1 MPELLATAAPWMRPS
16 RSICNLISVVCTPGG
31 MSCGFRALT
40 KGRMWLEMLTVQA
53 ASCASEGLGPIA
65 TSTKSAIS
73 PTLRNMSGLTDQKRP
88 TLRRCRRQSHQHLH
102 CTGQGSLL
110 VTAPAYEPGRTA
122 YEARF
127 AGEKQGPRGTVGPW
141 EMLPLSAQT
150 RAERARDS
158 LRVAEVRHPLTD
170 DFAVRFAALALSER
184 DGGVR

>member
-1 MPELLATAAPWMRPS
+1 M
-16 RSICNLISVVCTPGG
+16 
-31 MSCGFRALT
+31 
-40 KGRMWLEMLTVQA
+40 
-53 ASCASEGLGPIA
+53 
-65 TSTKSAIS
+65 
-73 PTLRNMSGLTDQKRP
+73 
-88 TLRRCRRQSHQHLH
+88 
-102 CTGQGSLL
+102 
-110 VTAPAYEPGRTA
+110 TAPAYEPGRTA